1 MKISEKTSGII
12 SDINDI
18 SRSFIKNNYEVSALI
33 EISFKS
39 GKQEIFRRLIF
50 TSKYLNGLRNV
61 LTSDKISGKEYID
74 KTYADFNSNLQKIFD
89 ILKLML
95 TDEDKE
101 VNIFFENK
109 YFTMSHDSISNVIEL
124 AKDLS
129 ICKEY
134 MNKTPGVF
142 DD

>member
-33 EISFKS
+33 EISFKAD
-39 GKQEIFRRLIF
+39 KQEIFRGLIF
-50 TSKYLNGLRNV
+50 TSKYVTGLKNV
-61 LTSDKISGKEYID
+61 LTSDKLSGEEYID
-74 KTYADFNSNLQKIFD
+74 KTYGDFNSNLQKIFD
-89 ILKLML
+89 LLKLML
-95 TDEDKE
+95 KDEEKE
-101 VNIFFENK
+101 VIDFFENK
-109 YFTMSHDSISNVIEL
+109 YFVMSHDSISNIIEL